1 MPPETSGG
9 LKKKET
15 KPLEIVEEEL
25 VISPEDVLIM
35 PESTAE
41 VVSPGRFGDFEDW
54 GTVPTEFEGRGIVDD
69 LPDEIPPELEEALRG
84 AIEANLA
91 AGVEQGHISQDLA
104 TELGRSLAVLF
115 RRLETDDMDSDEFK
129 EAYMALFEDN
139 REQFDKIEE
148 VQPTPE
154 QEEIFRRYGIDP
166 IGGDET

>member
-1 MPPETSGG
+1 MTYQMKS
-9 LKKKET
+9 
-15 KPLEIVEEEL
+15 
-25 VISPEDVLIM
+25 
-35 PESTAE
+35 
-41 VVSPGRFGDFEDW
+41 
-54 GTVPTEFEGRGIVDD
+54 
-69 LPDEIPPELEEALRG
+69 PELEEAFRG

-91 AGVEQGHISQDLA
+91 GVSRATSGGPA

-115 RRLETDDMDSDEFK
+115 RRLKTDDMDSDEFK

>member
-1 MPPETSGG
+1 M
-9 LKKKET
+9 
-15 KPLEIVEEEL
+15 
-25 VISPEDVLIM
+25 
-35 PESTAE
+35 
-41 VVSPGRFGDFEDW
+41 
-54 GTVPTEFEGRGIVDD
+54 
-69 LPDEIPPELEEALRG
+69 EEAFRE

-139 REQFDKIEE
+139 SEQLDKIEE

>member
-41 VVSPGRFGDFEDW
+41 VVSPGRFGDVEDW

-69 LPDEIPPELEEALRG
+69 LPDEIPQNWKRP
-84 AIEANLA
+84 
-91 AGVEQGHISQDLA
+91 
-104 TELGRSLAVLF
+104 LGKPLKQIW
-115 RRLETDDMDSDEFK
+115 RR
-129 EAYMALFEDN
+129 A
-139 REQFDKIEE
+139 
-148 VQPTPE
+148 
-154 QEEIFRRYGIDP
+154 
-166 IGGDET
+166 